1 MKEKRDDLLQ
11 CSSPHM
17 ALQTK
22 TSHSGQISKGRG
34 TSTAGIFHIMA
45 SFAPGNFLLG
55 QNLKIF
61 FSFEFLWHTQLIE
74 VTCSHN
80 ELLWLLMCP
89 KQIFELFSAAGPACP
104 ECTELCCAHTFFFSV
119 LWHPEGHDSTA
130 EVRHSTNNCTETG
143 WISDFDPHQ
152 CPLDSPVHDM
162 PLQCTKTHTLEGNH
176 RKRCAVFVQKL
187 IIDVS
192 QTP

>member
-55 QNLKIF
+55 QNLRIF

-104 ECTELCCAHTFFFSV
+104 ECTELCCAHTFFFFCSLASRRTWQHSRGETQHWDRMNLR
-119 LWHPEGHDSTA
+119 LWSTPVSFGLPCSWHASAMHKDSYLGG
-130 EVRHSTNNCTETG
+130 E
-143 WISDFDPHQ
+143 P
-152 CPLDSPVHDM
+152 
-162 PLQCTKTHTLEGNH
+162 
-176 RKRCAVFVQKL
+176 
-187 IIDVS
+187 
-192 QTP
+192 